1 MTTPARKQYLDI
13 KSEYDNEI
21 LLFRMGD
28 FYETFDED
36 ASIISQELGIAL
48 TTRSMGKNNP
58 IPLAGIPYHSL
69 EKHLSVLIK
78 KGYKVAIC
86 EQISEPSESNGIVDR
101 AVVRVVTPGTIT
113 EDNLLDS
120 NANNYLVS
128 LVIKNNVAGISFIDI
143 TTSEFMTTQISLDK
157 VNSEISR
164 LAPKE
169 LIISTQLHSEN
180 IDTNNIYVSNIDDHL
195 FDFNLSQAL
204 LKSHFHVT
212 SLESFGCDNLPLAT
226 QAAGAVLSYVKT
238 HQKDAISSIK
248 TLRTY
253 SIDEFMLI
261 DQQTRRNLEL
271 FAGGK
276 WDTKQ
281 TSLFS
286 VLDQTKT
293 SMGSRMLKK
302 WISQPLI
309 DIKKIIDRQNVITT
323 LLINYIETEKIIEI
337 LKGISDLERLS
348 TKLIRGKASPRDL
361 LGISKSLKNSKEMKK
376 MLSKI
381 NNDSDIEWLLS
392 KFKETEFICNLI
404 DSSISD
410 TAPIVPGDGR
420 TIKSGFSQNLDTIRE
435 KSTTAKEYMVSM
447 ESLEK
452 TRTGIKSLKIGHNKV
467 FGYYIEVS
475 KSNLN
480 SIPPEYIRKQ
490 TLVGGERFIT
500 PEMKEHEVEILNAQE
515 QMNDIEITI
524 FNQICSQIS
533 SSVKILFE
541 ISLGIALTDVF
552 CSLYSVAKEKEYTKP
567 EITIGEEITIIEG
580 RHPVAETILG
590 IEKFIPNDSLLDNKN
605 NQILLIT
612 GPNMSGKSTYLK
624 QVGIITLM
632 AQIGSY
638 VPAKKAEIGVVD
650 RIFTRVGLQDDLTV
664 GQSTFMVEMIETAY
678 ILNQATKNS
687 LIILD
692 EIGRGTSTYD
702 GLAIAKSI
710 AEHIHNHPSLGGKTL
725 FATHYHEMTKLA
737 DELPRI
743 KNYHIAVS
751 ENNDTVIFLRKVI
764 EGGANKSYGVHVA
777 KLAGLP
783 NPVINRA
790 WELLTEL
797 EKNDGIKSSDY
808 GETGIQLNLLNESN
822 QILEEIK
829 NIDIASLTPLEAI
842 IKLYEIQKSI
852 NYDS

>member
-376 MLSKI
+376 KLSEI

-552 CSLYSVAKEKEYTKP
+552 CSLSSVAKEKEYTKP

>member
-28 FYETFDED
+28 FYETFDDD

-113 EDNLLDS
+113 EDNLLDT

-143 TTSEFMTTQISLDK
+143 TTSEFMTTQIPLDK

-169 LIISTQLHSEN
+169 LIISTQLHSED

-195 FDFNLSQAL
+195 FDFNLSHAL
-204 LKSHFHVT
+204 LKSHFQVT

-309 DIKKIIDRQNVITT
+309 DIKKIVDRQNVINT
-323 LLINYIETEKIIEI
+323 LLINYIETEKIIGI

-361 LGISKSLKNSKEMKK
+361 LGISKSLKNSTEMKK
-376 MLSKI
+376 VLSEI

-392 KFKETEFICNLI
+392 KFKKTEFICNLI

-435 KSTTAKEYMVSM
+435 TSTTAKEYMVSM
-447 ESLEK
+447 ESLER

-552 CSLYSVAKEKEYTKP
+552 CSLSSVAKEKEYTKP

-580 RHPVAETILG
+580 RHPVAENILG
-590 IEKFIPNDSLLDNKN
+590 IEKFIPNDSLLDNKD

-638 VPAKKAEIGVVD
+638 VPAKKAKIGVVD

-751 ENNDTVIFLRKVI
+751 ENNDTVVFLRKVI

-808 GETGIQLNLLNESN
+808 DEAGVQLNLLNESN

-852 NYDS
+852 DSDS